1 MKNSD
6 PLLLLYF
13 IFLFLNLEV
22 TYGTLSLRHEMRAF
36 LWEKNMEI
44 SCKLLEHWPH
54 WQYWRI
60 ENLQCCSLF
69 FIWEKNFHPGFAFFL
84 CFAVGLLQLLPICF
98 IFIIWMG
105 SGSVDQIIH
114 NQESMWLVSRLRRR
128 KWKSTPG
135 TDRFEPEPE
144 TKWKF
149 CCPIS
154 LILKTSWHPLLEWI

>member
-69 FIWEKNFHPGFAFFL
+69 FIWEKNFHPGFAFFIVLLLACCNCCRSALFSLFGWDPDPWIKLSTTRNL
-84 CFAVGLLQLLPICF
+84 CDLSAGCGGGNESRHLEPTVLSRSRRQNENFAAQFL
-98 IFIIWMG
+98 
-105 SGSVDQIIH
+105 
-114 NQESMWLVSRLRRR
+114 
-128 KWKSTPG
+128 
-135 TDRFEPEPE
+135 
-144 TKWKF
+144 
-149 CCPIS
+149 
-154 LILKTSWHPLLEWI
+154 